1 MVKLPDFISEPN
13 EVYNFEILSAKGN
26 YIGNEKII
34 GKVEHISNLKKI
46 AELKNKIVFIE
57 NADPGYDFIFAH
69 NIRGLVTKYGGAN
82 SHMALRCLE
91 LKIPAIIGIGI
102 NEFEYFKNQNTV
114 EIDCVQKKI
123 KFI

>member
-1 MVKLPDFISEPN
+1 
-13 EVYNFEILSAKGN
+13 
-26 YIGNEKII
+26 
-34 GKVEHISNLKKI
+34 
-46 AELKNKIVFIE
+46 
-57 NADPGYDFIFAH
+57 
-69 NIRGLVTKYGGAN
+69 
-82 SHMALRCLE
+82 MALRCLE